1 MDNINTEF
9 LDLCID
15 RLERASEDI
24 MSYES
29 GEYMHEVFRSFCV
42 KEYELI
48 EEQAGHLLRK
58 RLRPFFASNQEV
70 NRLTYKDVFRHAA
83 RHELISREQC
93 ERWFLYRDHRNN
105 TAHRYGRGFAE
116 NTLPM
121 LPRFVEDA
129 RALSR
134 VISEGSDE

>member
-1 MDNINTEF
+1 MVNINTEF

-15 RLERASEDI
+15 RLERATVDI
-24 MSYES
+24 RAFEP
-29 GEYMHEVFRSFCV
+29 GEYMYDVFRSFCV

-70 NRLTYKDVFRHAA
+70 NRLAYKDVFRHAA
-83 RHELISREQC
+83 RHGLISTNGSV
-93 ERWFLYRDHRNN
+93 RWFHYRDHRNN

-121 LPRFVEDA
+121 LPRFIEDA
-129 RALSR
+129 RTLSR
-134 VISEGSDE
+134 VIAEGTHE

>member
-1 MDNINTEF
+1 
-9 LDLCID
+9 
-15 RLERASEDI
+15 
-24 MSYES
+24 
-29 GEYMHEVFRSFCV
+29 MHEVFRSFCV
-42 KEYELI
+42 EKYELI

-58 RLRPFFASNQEV
+58 RLRPFFASNREV
-70 NRLTYKDVFRHAA
+70 NRLTCNDVFKYAA
-83 RHELISREQC
+83 RHEFIARDQR
-93 ERWFLYRDHRNN
+93 ERWCLYRDHRNN

-121 LPRFVEDA
+121 LPRTVEDA